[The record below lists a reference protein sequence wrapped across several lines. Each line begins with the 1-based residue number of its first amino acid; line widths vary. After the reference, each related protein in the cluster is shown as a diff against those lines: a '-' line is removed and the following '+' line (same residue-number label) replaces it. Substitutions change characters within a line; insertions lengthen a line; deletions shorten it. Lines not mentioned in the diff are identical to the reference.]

1 MKLKAERG
9 AIGWENGVGGPEL
22 ALNQHASSN
31 KIRREGK
38 VLNSIMS
45 FEKLEFNRFRNFETP
60 NLNFVSCS
68 NRLLLIVL
76 QRSVSFK

>member
-1 MKLKAERG
+1 MKLKAERR

-38 VLNSIMS
+38 VLNSLIRS
-45 FEKLEFNRFRNFETP
+45 GKLEFNRFRNFETP
-60 NLNFVSCS
+60 NLNFVLYS
-68 NRLLLIVL
+68 N
-76 QRSVSFK
+76 SFTAFRIF